1 MPTELVK
8 ATRTAVPFSI
18 HSLDELDL
26 LAEAGVD
33 LHEVIFRS
41 IDKSVEEIREAALRG
56 VWQFACDSEWQLLK
70 IAAAAP
76 GVAVYVAVD
85 VGGTRSGF
93 CAGALSGAESGA
105 SADSALRL
113 MVLAPECGLRP
124 YGLSIAIGSSDP
136 SDELLAIERV
146 GLVMRRL
153 EQFGIRLQMLTVQF
167 RVNARRELPTLS
179 TLDAAVRRLP
189 YRPGLLIAPARHSLA
204 DARSRHLAPRVG
216 RD

>member
-1 MPTELVK
+1 VPTELVK

-93 CAGALSGAESGA
+93 CAGAASGA
-105 SADSALRL
+105 SADSALGL

>member
-93 CAGALSGAESGA
+93 CAGAASGA

-124 YGLSIAIGSSDP
+124 YGLSIAICSSDP

-204 DARSRHLAPRVG
+204 DAHLATSHHVSVVT
-216 RD
+216 

>member
-1 MPTELVK
+1 VPNELVK
-8 ATRTAVPFSI
+8 ATRTAVAFWSD
-18 HSLDELDL
+18 SLDELEL
-26 LAEAGVD
+26 LRKVGVD

-41 IDKSVEEIREAALRG
+41 IDKSVDEIREAALRG
-56 VWQFACDSEWQLLK
+56 VWQFTCDSEWELLN

-93 CAGALSGAESGA
+93 CAGAASGA

-113 MVLAPECGLRP
+113 MVSAPECGLRP

-136 SDELLAIERV
+136 FDESLAIERV
-146 GLVMRRL
+146 GLVLRRL
-153 EQFGIRLQMLTVQF
+153 QQFDIRLQRLTVEL
-167 RVNARRELPTLS
+167 RVTAGGETRTLA

-189 YRPGLLIAPARHSLA
+189 YRPPVTAVTRHALA
-204 DARSRHLAPRVG
+204 DGRPR
-216 RD
+216 